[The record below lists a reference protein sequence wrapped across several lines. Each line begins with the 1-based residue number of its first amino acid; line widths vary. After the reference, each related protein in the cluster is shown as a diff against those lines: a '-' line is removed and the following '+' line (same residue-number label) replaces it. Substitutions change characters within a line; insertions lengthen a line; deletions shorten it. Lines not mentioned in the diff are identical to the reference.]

1 MVYNLGLVGLG
12 APQHDIS
19 ATMSGR
25 ETAGTYFKKLF
36 VGKLISGELEP
47 CCEHGVVGPVP
58 HLVLHGTAA
67 PQ

>member
-25 ETAGTYFKKLF
+25 ETAGTYFQKLF
-36 VGKLISGELEP
+36 VGKLILGELGP
-47 CCEHGVVGPVP
+47 CCEHGVGQVP

-67 PQ
+67 PK